1 MKIRGFRFH
10 AVEAGIK
17 KRGGLDLALLVADRP
32 ATAAAVFTRNI
43 VRAAPVLIAE
53 KRVLAGPIRAV
64 VVNSGN
70 ANAFTGS
77 AGMEAALRST
87 AAIAQALGCPESEVV
102 SCSTGVI
109 GQVLPSE
116 KIEAR
121 AVELVA
127 GLSDDSL
134 VTFADAILTTDRFR
148 KVSQYAATR
157 EGKPVQFAGVCKGA
171 GMIHPDL
178 GGAGKLPKSA
188 GPPHATMLAF
198 IVTDAIASSANLQRC
213 LEAAVDSTFNAVSVD
228 GDTSTND
235 TVLVLASGE
244 SGVELDPALLTEAL
258 TAICRPLSR
267 AMIQDGEGAE
277 HVIDIRVTGL
287 PTDAEA
293 RTIAKLIA
301 TSPLVKTAF
310 AGKDAN
316 WGRLIAAAGRAG
328 VSFDASRATISIA
341 GEKLFEEGVP
351 HPERDAKACDKMKGP
366 EYEVELVLGQG
377 PGTFTYTTCDL
388 GHAYIDVN
396 GGYRS

>member
-1 MKIRGFRFH
+1 MKIPGFRFH
-10 AVEAGIK
+10 ALQAGIK
-17 KRGGLDLALLVADRP
+17 KRGGLDLGLLVADRAV
-32 ATAAAVFTRNI
+32 ATGAVFTRNI
-43 VRAAPVLIAE
+43 IRAAPVLLAE

-70 ANAFTGS
+70 ANAFTGE

-87 AAIAQALGCPESEVV
+87 AAIARALSCSEAEVI

-109 GQVLPSE
+109 GQVLPAE
-116 KIEAR
+116 KIEAQ
-121 AVELVA
+121 AAELVA
-127 GLSDDSL
+127 GLHADGFE
-134 VTFADAILTTDRFR
+134 TFADAILTTDRFR
-148 KVSQYAATR
+148 KVSKYTAHQNDR
-157 EGKPVQFAGVCKGA
+157 PVHFAGACKGA

-178 GGAGKLPKSA
+178 GGAGRLPKPA

-198 IVTDAIASSANLQRC
+198 IVTDAVAPAALLQKC
-213 LEAAVDSTFNAVSVD
+213 LEGAVDRTFNAVSVD

-244 SGVELDPALLTEAL
+244 SGVELDEAQLTLAL
-258 TAICRPLSR
+258 TSISRPLSR
-267 AMIQDGEGAE
+267 AMVQDGEGAE

-287 PTDAEA
+287 ATDDEA
-293 RTIAKLIA
+293 RAIARLIA

-316 WGRLIAAAGRAG
+316 WGRLIAVAGRAG

-351 HPERDAKACDKMKGP
+351 HPERDPKACEKMKGP
-366 EYEVELVLGQG
+366 EYEVELVLGNG

-396 GGYRS
+396 AGYRS